1 MLKCDQCDYVG
12 ASEKGLK
19 QHIRMKHKTSGAPP
33 QQEELRDSAN
43 AVKPLEASPV
53 KEIREEQP
61 IEHTF
66 DCGDCEEVFE
76 SEVNLNTHIMKMM
89 NDENDLQHATILCSG
104 CKGVFKDREPR
115 PAACPFCLMQC
126 DSIS

>member
-1 MLKCDQCDYVG
+1 
-12 ASEKGLK
+12 
-19 QHIRMKHKTSGAPP
+19 MKHKTSGAPP

-89 NDENDLQHATILCSG
+89 SDENDLACYYFVLWLRSFQ
-104 CKGVFKDREPR
+104 RPR
-115 PAACPFCLMQC
+115 TTSSSVSTLFDAV
-126 DSIS
+126 